1 MVRAV
6 RYRFHDVRYRGLA
19 MIDRE
24 RLKRMTPEEKKQDLL
39 VSTSDMVKELA
50 KKLMMMKAI
59 AYREADLAPEEYD
72 RALARELDRAWEKFK
87 DKTGEQLALMALL
100 ELMSHGTDVE
110 EILGDENNAKKD
122 S

>member
-1 MVRAV
+1 
-6 RYRFHDVRYRGLA
+6 

-24 RLKRMTPEEKKQDLL
+24 ILQRMTPEERKQELL

-87 DKTGEQLALMALL
+87 DKTGEQLAVMALL

>member
-1 MVRAV
+1 MVRTV
-6 RYRFHDVRYRGLA
+6 RYRIHDVRYRGLA

-24 RLKRMTPEEKKQDLL
+24 RLKRMTPEEKKQELL

-72 RALARELDRAWEKFK
+72 RALARELDRAWEKFR

>member
-1 MVRAV
+1 
-6 RYRFHDVRYRGLA
+6 

-24 RLKRMTPEEKKQDLL
+24 RLKRMTPEEKKQELL

-87 DKTGEQLALMALL
+87 DKTGEELAMMALL
-100 ELMSHGTDVE
+100 ELMAHGADVK